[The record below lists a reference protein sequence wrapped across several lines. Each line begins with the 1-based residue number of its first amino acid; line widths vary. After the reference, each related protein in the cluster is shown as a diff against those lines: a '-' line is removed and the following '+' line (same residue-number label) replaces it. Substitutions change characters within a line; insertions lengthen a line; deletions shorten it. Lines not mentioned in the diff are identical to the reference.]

1 MNDFVLPGLVK
12 RRAALAGEME
22 AAQARVQKLRADLA
36 ALDAVIRQF
45 DPAYPVDMIAAKQ
58 PRRLA
63 SSPAGPDLGRTLL
76 GILRDA
82 DGPMTAATI
91 VERVLLLRSL
101 DAAGGTVRSAVEA
114 SVGRTLRHQREKG
127 TVRNPAKAGRMVL
140 WEIAE

>member
-1 MNDFVLPGLVK
+1 MNEFVLPGLVK

-63 SSPAGPDLGRTLL
+63 SSRPPAPTWGAPYSASCATRTGR
-76 GILRDA
+76 
-82 DGPMTAATI
+82 
-91 VERVLLLRSL
+91 
-101 DAAGGTVRSAVEA
+101 
-114 SVGRTLRHQREKG
+114 
-127 TVRNPAKAGRMVL
+127 
-140 WEIAE
+140 